1 MGKLVPG
8 YFALI
13 FVWTATGLWHG
24 ANWTFI
30 AWGMMYFV
38 LLVLEKFCGLGK
50 GWPAWAGHIYT
61 ILMVNFAW
69 VLFRAADLGA
79 AMRYLAAMFGAN
91 GWWESTA
98 LFWGR
103 EQFVFIAAG
112 LFFAVPTAQWI
123 RNKAEASRWAPLWN
137 GLYIFG
143 LMAVFAVAVVF
154 LVKGT
159 YNPFIYFNF

>member
-1 MGKLVPG
+1 
-8 YFALI
+8 
-13 FVWTATGLWHG
+13 
-24 ANWTFI
+24 
-30 AWGMMYFV
+30 
-38 LLVLEKFCGLGK
+38 
-50 GWPAWAGHIYT
+50 
-61 ILMVNFAW
+61 MVNFAW

-79 AMRYLAAMFGAN
+79 AVRYLAAMFGAN

-103 EQFVFIAAG
+103 EQLVFIAAG

-123 RNKAEASRWAPLWN
+123 RDKVETSRLAPLWN

-143 LMAVFAVAVVF
+143 LIAVFAVAVVF